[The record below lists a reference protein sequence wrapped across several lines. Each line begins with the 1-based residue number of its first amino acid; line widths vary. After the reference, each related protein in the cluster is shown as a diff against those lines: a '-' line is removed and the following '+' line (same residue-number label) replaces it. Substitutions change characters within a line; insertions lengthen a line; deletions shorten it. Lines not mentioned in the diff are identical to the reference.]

1 MKIELTR
8 VKIKKGKSDRVTE
21 WLKFI
26 NDTIDKH
33 IPILDEEKMYV
44 ECIFREFDGEDEYL
58 YWFDIRDEGG
68 RHISE
73 SPHEVDKIHMAFW
86 HECLEDDGKRNTPTR
101 MDLNPEVVMIPE
113 RIKKL
118 MQ

>member
-8 VKIKKGKSDRVTE
+8 VKVKKGKSDRVTE

-26 NDTIDKH
+26 NDTMEKQ

-58 YWFDIRDEGG
+58 YWFDIRGEGG
-68 RHISE
+68 TNSKD
-73 SPHEVDKIHMAFW
+73 SKHEVDIKHQEFW
-86 HECLEDDGKRNTPTR
+86 NECLEDRGERGSKSRI
-101 MDLNPEVVMIPE
+101 DLNPGVVMIPK
-113 RIKKL
+113 RIRKT
-118 MQ
+118 ME

>member
-8 VKIKKGKSDRVTE
+8 VKVKKGKSDRVTE

-26 NDTIDKH
+26 NDTMDKH

-58 YWFDIRDEGG
+58 YWFDIRGEEG
-68 RHISE
+68 SDVMK
-73 SPHEVDKIHMAFW
+73 SKHEVDIKHLEFW
-86 HECLEDDGKRNTPTR
+86 HECLEDQGNRGTKDR
-101 MDLNPEVVMIPE
+101 MDLNPEVVVIPK
-113 RIKKL
+113 RIEKI
-118 MQ
+118 ME